1 MCGFTGFLMSEAGN
15 INEMEEVVSSM
26 NSTLTHRGP
35 DDKGLWIDND
45 EGIALGH
52 RRLSILDLSAAGHQ
66 PMHSLS
72 DRFTMVFNGEI
83 YNHLEI
89 RKELESSKAN
99 IFHWKGHSDSETLL
113 AAIEE
118 WGLEKT
124 LQLSIGMFS
133 IALWDRDK
141 RVLSLA
147 RDRFGEKPLY
157 YGWVNKSFVFGSE
170 LKAIKAYPG
179 FNNSICRR
187 ALSNYLRFMY
197 VPAPQSIYVD
207 IFKLEPGQYLEIE
220 SKDITSQTVKI
231 KKYWSLEEEIKEA
244 QLNLFTNESEA
255 LETLESALNQSIKMQ
270 MLSDVPLGAFLS
282 GGIDSSLIVALMQK
296 QSSQSVKTFTVAFE
310 ESEFDES
317 PFASKIAKHLGTN
330 HHELFVSSSEAQGVI
345 SKLPV
350 IYDEPFADS
359 SQIPTHLI
367 SMAAKKEVTVSL
379 SGDAGD
385 ELFGG
390 YNRYFWGP
398 RIWSKI
404 SWMPFFMR
412 NMISS
417 SICSISQERW
427 DLLGASINKFQ
438 KSSQG
443 INRLGDKAYK
453 LSETLN
459 NVKSID
465 DLYFNLISI
474 WHDSSNIIKGLDLSN
489 SEAVNRSKKYP
500 RSLNLDGASS
510 RMMFWDSLNYLP
522 DDILC
527 KVDRAAMACSLE
539 TRVPFLDHRVSKI
552 AWQLPTSMKIRGNE
566 GKWALRQILYRHV
579 PRELIERPKAGFSIP
594 LGSWLRG
601 PLRQWAET
609 LLSEDRLSKE
619 GYFYPEPIRTMWS
632 DHLRGKRDWGHKLW
646 TILMFQSWLEENN

>member
-1 MCGFTGFLMSEAGN
+1 MCGFTGFLMSEAGK

-52 RRLSILDLSAAGHQ
+52 RRLSILDLSTAGHQ

-72 DRFTMVFNGEI
+72 NRFTMVFNGEI

-118 WGLEKT
+118 WGLEKA

-179 FNNSICRR
+179 FNNPICRR

-207 IFKLEPGQYLEIE
+207 IFKLEPGQYLEIG
-220 SKDITSQTVKI
+220 SKDITGQTVKI

-255 LETLESALNQSIKMQ
+255 LETLESALNESIKMQ

-282 GGIDSSLIVALMQK
+282 GGVDSSLIVALMQK

-317 PFASKIAKHLGTN
+317 PFAGEIARHLGTN

-404 SWMPFFMR
+404 SWIPFFMR

-427 DLLGASINKFQ
+427 DILGASINKFQ
-438 KSSQG
+438 KASQG

-474 WHDSSNIIKGLDLSN
+474 WHDSSNIIKGIDLSN
-489 SEAVNRSKKYP
+489 AEAINSSKKYP
-500 RSLNLDGASS
+500 RSLDLDDASS

-552 AWQLPTSMKIRGNE
+552 AWQLPTNMKIRGNE

-609 LLSEDRLSKE
+609 LLSEDRLIKE

>member
-1 MCGFTGFLMSEAGN
+1 
-15 INEMEEVVSSM
+15 
-26 NSTLTHRGP
+26 
-35 DDKGLWIDND
+35 
-45 EGIALGH
+45 
-52 RRLSILDLSAAGHQ
+52 
-66 PMHSLS
+66 MHSLS

-89 RKELESSKAN
+89 RKKLESSKAN

-141 RVLSLA
+141 RLLSLA

-187 ALSNYLRFMY
+187 ALSNYLHFMY

-282 GGIDSSLIVALMQK
+282 GGVDSSLIVALMQK
-296 QSSQSVKTFTVAFE
+296 HSSQSVKTFTVAFE

-317 PFASKIAKHLGTN
+317 PFANEIARHLGTN

-427 DLLGASINKFQ
+427 DLLGTSINKFQ

-443 INRLGDKAYK
+443 ISRLGDKAYK

-474 WHDSSNIIKGLDLSN
+474 WHDSSDIIKGLDLSN
-489 SEAVNRSKKYP
+489 SEAINSSKKYP
-500 RSLNLDGASS
+500 RSLNFDDASS

-552 AWQLPTSMKIRGNE
+552 AWQLPTNMKIRGNE

-601 PLRQWAET
+601 PLRQWAEN
-609 LLSEDRLSKE
+609 LLTEDRLCRE
-619 GYFYPEPIRTMWS
+619 GYFYPEPIRKMWS

>member
-1 MCGFTGFLMSEAGN
+1 MCGFTGFLMSEAGK

-52 RRLSILDLSAAGHQ
+52 RRLSILDLSTAGHQ

-72 DRFTMVFNGEI
+72 NRFTMVFNGEI

-118 WGLEKT
+118 WGLEKA

-179 FNNSICRR
+179 FNNPICRR

-207 IFKLEPGQYLEIE
+207 IFKLEPGQYLEIG
-220 SKDITSQTVKI
+220 SKDITGQTVKI

-255 LETLESALNQSIKMQ
+255 LETLESALNESIKMQ

-282 GGIDSSLIVALMQK
+282 GGVDSSLIVALMQK

-317 PFASKIAKHLGTN
+317 PFAGEIARHLGTN

-367 SMAAKKEVTVSL
+367 YMAAKKEVTVSL

-404 SWMPFFMR
+404 SWIPFFMR

-427 DLLGASINKFQ
+427 DILGASINKFQ
-438 KSSQG
+438 KASQG

-474 WHDSSNIIKGLDLSN
+474 WHDSSNIIKGIDLSN
-489 SEAVNRSKKYP
+489 AEAINSRKKYP
-500 RSLNLDGASS
+500 RSLDLDDASS

-552 AWQLPTSMKIRGNE
+552 AWQLPTNMKIRGNE

-609 LLSEDRLSKE
+609 LLSEDRLIKE

>member
-1 MCGFTGFLMSEAGN
+1 MCGFTGFLMSEAGKM
-15 INEMEEVVSSM
+15 NEMEEVVSSM

-52 RRLSILDLSAAGHQ
+52 RRLSILDLSSAGHQ

-89 RKELESSKAN
+89 RKKLESSKAN

-141 RVLSLA
+141 RLLSLA

-187 ALSNYLRFMY
+187 ALSNYLHFMY

-282 GGIDSSLIVALMQK
+282 GGVDSSLIVALMQK
-296 QSSQSVKTFTVAFE
+296 HSSQSVKTFTVAFE

-317 PFASKIAKHLGTN
+317 PFANEIARHLGTN

-427 DLLGASINKFQ
+427 DLLGTSINKFQ

-443 INRLGDKAYK
+443 ISRLGDKAYK

-474 WHDSSNIIKGLDLSN
+474 WHDSSDIIKGLDLSN
-489 SEAVNRSKKYP
+489 SEAINSSKKYP
-500 RSLNLDGASS
+500 RSLNFDDASS

-552 AWQLPTSMKIRGNE
+552 AWQLPTNMKIRGNE

-601 PLRQWAET
+601 PLRQWAEN
-609 LLSEDRLSKE
+609 LLTEDRLCRE
-619 GYFYPEPIRTMWS
+619 GYFYPEPIRKMWS

>member
-1 MCGFTGFLMSEAGN
+1 MSEAGK

-52 RRLSILDLSAAGHQ
+52 RRLSILDLSTAGHQ

-72 DRFTMVFNGEI
+72 NRFTMVFNGEI

-118 WGLEKT
+118 WGLEKA

-179 FNNSICRR
+179 FNNPICRR

-207 IFKLEPGQYLEIE
+207 IFKLEPGQYLEIG
-220 SKDITSQTVKI
+220 SKDITGQTVKI

-255 LETLESALNQSIKMQ
+255 LETLESALNESIKMQ

-282 GGIDSSLIVALMQK
+282 GGVDSSLIVALMQK

-317 PFASKIAKHLGTN
+317 PFAGEIARHLGTN

-404 SWMPFFMR
+404 SWIPFFMR

-427 DLLGASINKFQ
+427 DILGASINKFQ
-438 KSSQG
+438 KASQG

-474 WHDSSNIIKGLDLSN
+474 WHDSSNIIKGIDLSN
-489 SEAVNRSKKYP
+489 AEAINSRKKYP
-500 RSLNLDGASS
+500 RSLDLDDASS

-552 AWQLPTSMKIRGNE
+552 AWQLPTN
-566 GKWALRQILYRHV
+566 
-579 PRELIERPKAGFSIP
+579 
-594 LGSWLRG
+594 
-601 PLRQWAET
+601 
-609 LLSEDRLSKE
+609 
-619 GYFYPEPIRTMWS
+619 
-632 DHLRGKRDWGHKLW
+632 
-646 TILMFQSWLEENN
+646 

>member
-1 MCGFTGFLMSEAGN
+1 MCGFTGFLMSEAGK

-52 RRLSILDLSAAGHQ
+52 RRLSILDLSTAGHQ

-72 DRFTMVFNGEI
+72 NRFTMVFNGEI

-118 WGLEKT
+118 WGLEKA

-179 FNNSICRR
+179 FNNPICRR

-207 IFKLEPGQYLEIE
+207 IFKLEPGQYLEIG
-220 SKDITSQTVKI
+220 SKDITGQTVKI

-255 LETLESALNQSIKMQ
+255 LETLESALNESIKMQ

-282 GGIDSSLIVALMQK
+282 GGVDSSLIVALMQK

-317 PFASKIAKHLGTN
+317 PFAGEIARHLGTN

-404 SWMPFFMR
+404 SWIPFFMR

-427 DLLGASINKFQ
+427 DILGASINKFQ
-438 KSSQG
+438 KASQG

-474 WHDSSNIIKGLDLSN
+474 WHDSSNIIKGIDLSN
-489 SEAVNRSKKYP
+489 AEAINSRKKYP
-500 RSLNLDGASS
+500 RSLDLDDASS

-552 AWQLPTSMKIRGNE
+552 AWQLPTNMKIRGNE

-609 LLSEDRLSKE
+609 LLSEDRLIKE

>member
-1 MCGFTGFLMSEAGN
+1 MCGFTGFLMSEAGK

-52 RRLSILDLSAAGHQ
+52 RRLSILDLSTAGHQ

-72 DRFTMVFNGEI
+72 NRFTMVFNGEI

-118 WGLEKT
+118 WGLEKA

-179 FNNSICRR
+179 FNNPICRR

-207 IFKLEPGQYLEIE
+207 IFKLEPGQYLEIG
-220 SKDITSQTVKI
+220 SKDITGQTVKI

-255 LETLESALNQSIKMQ
+255 LETLESALNESIKMQ

-282 GGIDSSLIVALMQK
+282 GGVDSSLIVALMQK

-317 PFASKIAKHLGTN
+317 PFAGEIARHLGTN

-404 SWMPFFMR
+404 SWIPFFMR

-427 DLLGASINKFQ
+427 DILGASINKFQ
-438 KSSQG
+438 KASQG

-474 WHDSSNIIKGLDLSN
+474 WHDSSNIIKGIDLSN
-489 SEAVNRSKKYP
+489 AEAINSRKKYP
-500 RSLNLDGASS
+500 RSLDLDDASS

-552 AWQLPTSMKIRGNE
+552 AWQLPNNMKIRGNE

-609 LLSEDRLSKE
+609 LLSEDRLIKE

>member
-1 MCGFTGFLMSEAGN
+1 MCGFTGFLMSEAGK

-52 RRLSILDLSAAGHQ
+52 RRLSILDLSTAGHQ

-72 DRFTMVFNGEI
+72 NRFTMVFNGEI

-118 WGLEKT
+118 WGLEKA

-179 FNNSICRR
+179 FNNPICRR

-207 IFKLEPGQYLEIE
+207 IFKLEPGQYLEIG
-220 SKDITSQTVKI
+220 SKDITGQTVKI

-255 LETLESALNQSIKMQ
+255 LETLESALNESIKMQ

-282 GGIDSSLIVALMQK
+282 GGVDSSLIVALMQK

-317 PFASKIAKHLGTN
+317 PFAGEIARHLGTN

-404 SWMPFFMR
+404 SWIPFFMR

-427 DLLGASINKFQ
+427 DILGASINKFQ
-438 KSSQG
+438 KASQG

-474 WHDSSNIIKGLDLSN
+474 WHDSSNIIKGIDLSN
-489 SEAVNRSKKYP
+489 AEAINSSKKYP
-500 RSLNLDGASS
+500 RSLDLDDASS

-552 AWQLPTSMKIRGNE
+552 AWQLPNNMKIRGNE

-609 LLSEDRLSKE
+609 LLSEDRLIKE

>member
-89 RKELESSKAN
+89 RKELESSKAS
-99 IFHWKGHSDSETLL
+99 IFHWNGHSDSETLL

-282 GGIDSSLIVALMQK
+282 GGVDSSLIVALMQK

-317 PFASKIAKHLGTN
+317 PFAGKIARHLGTN

-489 SEAVNRSKKYP
+489 SEAVNKSKKYP
-500 RSLNLDGASS
+500 RSLNLDEASS

-552 AWQLPTSMKIRGNE
+552 AWQLPTNMKIRGNE